1 MCWQS
6 RLNYAKLGR
15 AKLLQP
21 ARQLA
26 SKRARSLGL
35 SSWFAA
41 SQPAGQPRRE
51 VGQPARPARSQPG
64 NQLVSQLSS
73 LTGWLPGSMTGSMA
87 AGWPSEVL
95 TKSNEILGVRE
106 KGGGVWGAVERVL
119 VES

>member
-26 SKRARSLGL
+26 SKRASSLGL

-41 SQPAGQPRRE
+41 SQPAGQPRSE
-51 VGQPARPARSQPG
+51 VRQPARPARSQPG

-73 LTGWLPGSMTGSMA
+73 LTGWLPGSRTGSMA

-95 TKSNEILGVRE
+95 TKSQEMLGVRM
-106 KGGGVWGAVERVL
+106 KGGGVWRAVERVL
-119 VES
+119 VEP